1 MVSITHELERAGE
14 AARIVIDAVLAPWGG
29 SQFCI
34 DAYES
39 AIRAASDTQMIV
51 ASVSQLE
58 PVRSFAA
65 TCAGLTRDIGATQ
78 VSAARWFLDA

>member
-1 MVSITHELERAGE
+1 MVSVTDEFERGAE
-14 AARIVIDAVLAPWGG
+14 AARVVVNTVLSPWGG
-29 SQFCI
+29 TQLCI

-39 AIRAASDTQMIV
+39 AVRLASDLSMTV
-51 ASVSQLE
+51 AGTLQLE

-65 TCAGLTRDIGATQ
+65 TCASLTRDIGATQ